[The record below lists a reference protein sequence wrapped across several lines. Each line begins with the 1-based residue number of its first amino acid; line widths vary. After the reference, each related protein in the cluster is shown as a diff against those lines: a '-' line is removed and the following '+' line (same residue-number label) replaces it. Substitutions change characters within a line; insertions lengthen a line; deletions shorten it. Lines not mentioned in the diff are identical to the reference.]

1 MSGSAAEMSGGL
13 AGRRG
18 TSSIAWRASRRQATI
33 IVNVIGRVRLAGAP
47 CGRASWMETM
57 VLVAG
62 LAAAGIAGIAVGFYV
77 GVRSGGARGSGSRGA
92 AGRAGTAGAG
102 RPPGA
107 SPAPGSRSPSARG
120 QAPGRL
126 AAAGARSAAGG
137 SGVAGARRPR
147 SRGGW
152 LRRGDIDAELWPGDA
167 LGSVTDEQF
176 WDDLA
181 ADKPLATTARTVAS
195 PAPGAAQHP
204 AAAPASAAAPARAA
218 SRSSRPAAAPSPP
231 GGRPGAGTGT
241 AARPAGATG
250 TAALPAGATGT
261 AALPAGHPADAP
273 GRRRPRGD
281 DDPLTSPAYSLRGS
295 RPGDG
300 RSYRSPRRAGDLG
313 VDQRQAAVLPGP
325 PGPPGGEA
333 YRPGGGA
340 GTAAYRYA
348 ADAAASMSTP
358 PYGEPYRYGDAAGR
372 GRRGDDPLSGRRAR
386 PQDGGHRAP
395 WYPGDGYPRPGGP
408 ATGSPR

>member
-1 MSGSAAEMSGGL
+1 VPGAGAAEMSGGL

-77 GVRSGGARGSGSRGA
+77 GVRSGGARGSGSRRA

-120 QAPGRL
+120 QAPGRQ

-137 SGVAGARRPR
+137 SGDAGARRPR

-204 AAAPASAAAPARAA
+204 AAAPASAAAPA
-218 SRSSRPAAAPSPP
+218 AAPPPP

-241 AARPAGATG
+241 AARPAG
-250 TAALPAGATGT
+250 PTGT

-281 DDPLTSPAYSLRGS
+281 DDPLTSPVYSLRGS

-300 RSYRSPRRAGDLG
+300 RSYRPPGRAGDLG

-372 GRRGDDPLSGRRAR
+372 GRRGDDPPSGRRAR